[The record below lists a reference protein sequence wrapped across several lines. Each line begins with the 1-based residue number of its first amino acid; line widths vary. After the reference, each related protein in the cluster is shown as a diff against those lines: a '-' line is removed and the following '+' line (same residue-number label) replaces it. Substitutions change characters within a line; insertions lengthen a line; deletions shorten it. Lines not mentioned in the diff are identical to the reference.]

1 MSLEDLGFSILCKAE
16 APAPDSSGAVSGA
29 ASYWWKALLPFLALG
44 GMVITTQAIESEADD
59 DAIESAL
66 YHYHRGETAEALAA
80 LYKRFGAVIGRVSGR
95 LTDTVAE
102 RDDVV
107 QTAFVPGEAAD
118 KVLAKIA
125 AGEIE
130 KKNFKTY
137 VFREL
142 QNIKR
147 KELKE
152 TREVRS
158 YRVGNEDFSDE
169 ELEAYFTGKEDA
181 PRELSKLIVRP
192 TPIKKNGVEYVPV
205 VTYDAEKVRVEY
217 KDAAGNPLVVTGRD
231 GSQRE
236 YLSEVSRPKRKVLVP
251 KTVGIPTTD
260 IEGESVAR
268 SAKDEGAVLE
278 VAIEDRRAL
287 DTLEAQVTSDEL
299 SDLLERAGIL
309 PDVLEYINASRQRD
323 EDLRE
328 KARYISVGTGD
339 LATIRFE
346 AVKEIQTRAGG
357 PEKMTRGEAEEAFDK
372 QIKRALSL
380 ARQVSDVPGGLTRKH
395 LDDVKQYLSMRDR
408 LERDAA
414 REAEKEQLALKRE
427 FPDPYGAELYRGRA
441 EELGRGYV
449 ERVENMQL
457 FTQWALGKEEYDRL
471 AAVERAAE
479 REALT
484 RSKLLATAPAARDA
498 LARAKE
504 LEPQALKLEE
514 YATVAKVG
522 NPSRAQRLHGQA
534 NAIMDEVRALR
545 ARAETLRVEQIEASK
560 RAEVEAVSHR
570 LKASEYMSMAL
581 TEGYRKGALQATR
594 AEAVA
599 ERERATEDLSAQ
611 QYNAVA
617 LKTLKEPRQEFE
629 IVAPSLT
636 AAEEQK
642 MRTVRKAAEDRMM
655 RGMQAKQIS
664 ESILPLTADI
674 TSRKA
679 KLRDLEDRLDVA
691 TSLKRGETM
700 NFGEM
705 GDLARRDAITL
716 IRAEREDIKRA
727 LDEEEGLLLGFHARI
742 KKLVDESK
750 EIRDS
755 IPKDYWDEYV
765 RRAKRLEES
774 VAEDRAHREAGISA
788 VDFRKLTPE
797 EREKFRIPDPE
808 TYVKHFKKIG
818 DKE

>member
-125 AGEIE
+125 SGEIE

-147 KELKE
+147 KELKD

-158 YRVGNEDFSDE
+158 YRVGNEDFTNE

-181 PRELSKLIVRP
+181 PRELAKLIVRP
-192 TPIKKNGVEYVPV
+192 LPLKKNGVEYVPV

-217 KDAAGNPLVVTGRD
+217 KDAAGSPLIVTGRD

-236 YLSEVSRPKRKVLVP
+236 YLSEVARPKRKILTP
-251 KTVGIPTTD
+251 KTVGIPMTT
-260 IEGESVAR
+260 IEGESTAR
-268 SAKDEGAVLE
+268 NAKDEGAVLE
-278 VAIEDRRAL
+278 VAIEDRHAL
-287 DTLEAQVTSDEL
+287 DALEAQVTSDEL

-328 KARYISVGTGD
+328 KAKFISVGTGD

-357 PEKMTRGEAEEAFDK
+357 PEKMSRGDAEQAFDK
-372 QIKRALSL
+372 QVERTLSL
-380 ARQVSDVPGGLTRKH
+380 ARQVSEVPGGLTRKR
-395 LDDVKQYLSMRDR
+395 LDDVKQYLAMRDR
-408 LERDAA
+408 LERDTV
-414 REAEKEQLALKRE
+414 REAEKEQLALGRE

-441 EELGRGYV
+441 EELGRGHV
-449 ERVENMQL
+449 ERIENMQL

-471 AAVERAAE
+471 AASERAAE

-545 ARAETLRVEQIEASK
+545 ARAETLRVEQLEASK
-560 RAEVEAVSHR
+560 RAEVEAVNHR

-581 TEGYRKGALQATR
+581 TEGYRKGALQASR
-594 AEAVA
+594 AETVA

-617 LKTLKEPRQEFE
+617 LKTLRPRRQEFE

-642 MRTVRKAAEDRMM
+642 MRTVRKAADDRMM
-655 RGMQAKQIS
+655 RAMQAKQIS
-664 ESILPLTADI
+664 ESIMPLTEDI

-679 KLRDLEDRLDVA
+679 KIRDLEDRLDVA

-716 IRAEREDIKRA
+716 LKAQREDIKRT

-742 KKLVDESK
+742 DKLSKEST

-755 IPKDYWDEYV
+755 IPKEYWDEYI
-765 RRAKRLEES
+765 RRAKRLEDS

-788 VDFRKLTPE
+788 IDFRKLTPE